1 MQLSRRR
8 APTSGDNTVHFP
20 RLECWNPLTKVATI
34 AAEVNKQRI
43 LCRISLDVLRKKFKA
58 SVEAPMDAVADNR
71 TALQAA
77 ARKLIEAKAFE
88 DDGSIRIRLRDT

>member
-8 APTSGDNTVHFP
+8 SNSDEDNIVSFP
-20 RLECWNPLTKVATI
+20 RLECWNPMTKTATI
-34 AAEVNKQRI
+34 AAEVNKRRI

-58 SVEAPMDAVADNR
+58 STEAPMQAVADNR
-71 TALQAA
+71 AILQEA

-88 DDGSIRIRLRDT
+88 EDGSILIRQREL